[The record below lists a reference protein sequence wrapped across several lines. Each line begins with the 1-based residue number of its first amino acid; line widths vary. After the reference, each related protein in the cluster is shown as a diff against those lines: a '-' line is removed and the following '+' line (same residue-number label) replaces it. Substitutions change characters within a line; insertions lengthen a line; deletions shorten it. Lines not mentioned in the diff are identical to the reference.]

1 MKKSTKDLTQFEKKE
16 EFINETQLSKN
27 KTTNVNILLNRVRLD
42 KKKELRKKLIFIV
55 FFTVAI
61 SSLVIF
67 VLL

>member
-1 MKKSTKDLTQFEKKE
+1 MKKSTKGLTQFEKKE

-42 KKKELRKKLIFIV
+42 KKKELRKKLIFIA

>member
-1 MKKSTKDLTQFEKKE
+1 MKKSTKGLTQFEKKE

-42 KKKELRKKLIFIV
+42 KKKELRKKLILIL

-67 VLL
+67 LLL

>member
-1 MKKSTKDLTQFEKKE
+1 MKKSTKGLTQFEKKE

-27 KTTNVNILLNRVRLD
+27 KTTNVNILLNRVRSD

>member
-1 MKKSTKDLTQFEKKE
+1 MKKSTKGLTQFEKKE

-42 KKKELRKKLIFIV
+42 KKKELRKKLIFIA
-55 FFTVAI
+55 FFTLAI

>member
-1 MKKSTKDLTQFEKKE
+1 VKKSTKGLTQFEKKE

>member
-1 MKKSTKDLTQFEKKE
+1 MKKSTKGLTQFEKKE

-67 VLL
+67 LLL